1 MRQAVTVAV
10 MFGAA
15 SVACCG
21 APEHAL
27 VAPLACRFEATL
39 EGVTD
44 VDVVG
49 QRDTPGADGQ
59 GDARVRVRPCS
70 TGVLRDVALRNEGG
84 TYSLWHST
92 PETGSWLLGV
102 ADPAAPTALRNVP
115 EGAPGVTVIAGRD
128 VLLYGADNGSVRAR
142 DTRYS
147 VTLTYDDGHVEHGLV
162 RRLAPLVVA
171 GE

>member
-1 MRQAVTVAV
+1 MRQGATV
-10 MFGAA
+10 GAA
-15 SVACCG
+15 LAAALIGCGGSTLREGSVASG
-21 APEHAL
+21 
-27 VAPLACRFEATL
+27 CRFEATL
-39 EGVTD
+39 EGITD
-44 VDVVG
+44 VDLVG
-49 QRDTPGADGQ
+49 QRETPGADGQ

-92 PETGSWLLGV
+92 PDAGSWLLGL
-102 ADPAAPTALRNVP
+102 ADGEAPSVLRNAP
-115 EGAPGVTVIAGRD
+115 EGAPGVAVRAGR
-128 VLLYGADNGSVRAR
+128 VLLLYGADNGSVRAR

-147 VTLTYDDGHVEHGLV
+147 VTLTYEDGHVEHGLV

>member
-1 MRQAVTVAV
+1 MGVALAAALIGCGGATARAVTVA
-10 MFGAA
+10 
-15 SVACCG
+15 
-21 APEHAL
+21 P
-27 VAPLACRFEATL
+27 ACRFEATL
-39 EGVTD
+39 EGITD
-44 VDVVG
+44 FDLVG

-92 PETGSWLLGV
+92 PETGSWLLGI
-102 ADPAAPTALRNVP
+102 ADGEAPSALRNVP
-115 EGAPGVTVIAGRD
+115 EGAPGVAVEAGR
-128 VLLYGADNGSVRAR
+128 VLLLYGADNGSVRAS

-147 VTLTYDDGHVEHGLV
+147 VTLTYEDGHVEHGLV